1 METAGLLCYYYFNVL
16 NKKDQGGFAVKRRML
31 SVLPAMALLA
41 LLWGCAAQ
49 AGPSGPDYAPDESR
63 RLVVYTSHKEEVWW
77 PIVKEFEERTG
88 IWVDVVYGATSELLE
103 RLSQEEKAPRA
114 DVMFGGGAESLET
127 YRECFTPYACTG
139 ADPVPA
145 RFRSPNDLWTP
156 FSALPVVLV
165 YNTKLVEPGQ
175 VARWSDLLD
184 PALKGQIAFTDPAV
198 SGSSFTGLLTM
209 LYALGGERDDA
220 IRRFAGN
227 LGGVEL
233 DDSGEVLSAVAR
245 GDFLVGVTL
254 EESALK
260 RMAEGLDIAMVYPED
275 GTSCVPDGSAL
286 VRGAPH
292 PDNARLF
299 LDFTVSREVQELLV
313 SQFRRRSVRDDV
325 EPLADL
331 PALDQIPLAD
341 YDIDRAASERES
353 ILMAWAFYFEENRP

>member
-1 METAGLLCYYYFNVL
+1 MRQKA
-16 NKKDQGGFAVKRRML
+16 L
-31 SVLPAMALLA
+31 SFLLA
-41 LLWGCAAQ
+41 LALLTGLAGCAAQ

-103 RLSQEEKAPRA
+103 RLSQEEKAPQA

-127 YRECFTPYACTG
+127 YRDCFIPYACTG
-139 ADPVPA
+139 ADHVLA
-145 RFRSPNDLWTP
+145 RFRSSDDIWTP

-175 VARWSDLLD
+175 VARWSDLLA
-184 PALKGQIAFTDPAV
+184 PALKGRIAFTDPAV

-209 LYALGGERDDA
+209 LSALDGDRDDA
-220 IRRFAGN
+220 IRRFAEN
-227 LGGVEL
+227 LGGMEL

-245 GDFLVGVTL
+245 GDFLVGITL

-260 RMAEGLDIAMVYPED
+260 RMAEGLDIAMVYPGD

-299 LDFTVSREVQELLV
+299 LDFTASCEVQELLV
-313 SQFRRRSVRDDV
+313 SQFCRRSVRDDV
-325 EPLADL
+325 EPFADL
-331 PALDQIPLAD
+331 PALDQLPLAD

-353 ILMAWAFYFEENRP
+353 ILMTWAFYFEGNRP

>member
-1 METAGLLCYYYFNVL
+1 MKRTGLLCYNYFNID
-16 NKKDQGGFAVKRRML
+16 KKDKGGLAVKRRVL
-31 SVLPAMALLA
+31 SILLA
-41 LLWGCAAQ
+41 LALLTGSGGCATRVR
-49 AGPSGPDYAPDESR
+49 PSSPGHAPEESR

-127 YRECFTPYACTG
+127 YRDCFTPYACAG
-139 ADPVPA
+139 SDHVLA
-145 RFRSPNDLWTP
+145 RFRAPDDLWTP

-175 VARWSDLLD
+175 IVRWSDLLS
-184 PALKGQIAFTDPAV
+184 PALKGRIAFTDPAV

-209 LYALGGERDDA
+209 LYALDGDWNDT

-227 LGGVEL
+227 LEGTQL
-233 DDSGEVLSAVAR
+233 DDSGEVLTAVAR
-245 GDFLVGVTL
+245 GDSLVGITL

-260 RMAEGLDIAMVYPED
+260 RMAEGLNVAMVYPED
-275 GTSCVPDGSAL
+275 GSSCVPDGSAL

-292 PDNARLF
+292 PDNAKLF
-299 LDFTVSREVQELLV
+299 LDFTVSFEVQHLLV
-313 SQFRRRSVRDDV
+313 SQFCRRSVRDDV

-331 PALDQIPLAD
+331 PALDQIPLTD
-341 YDIDRAASERES
+341 YDIDRAAAERES
-353 ILMAWAFYFEENRP
+353 ILMTWAFYFGEDKS

>member
-1 METAGLLCYYYFNVL
+1 M
-16 NKKDQGGFAVKRRML
+16 KRRAL
-31 SVLPAMALLA
+31 SVLPALALLA
-41 LLWGCAAQ
+41 GLLGCAAQ
-49 AGPSGPDYAPDESR
+49 AGPSGPDYAPEESR

-103 RLSQEEKAPRA
+103 RLSREEKAPQA

-127 YRECFTPYACTG
+127 YRDCFTPYTCAG
-139 ADPVPA
+139 ADHVLA
-145 RFRSPNDLWTP
+145 RFRSPDGLWTP

-175 VARWSDLLD
+175 VARWSDLLS
-184 PALKGQIAFTDPAV
+184 PALKGRIAFTDPAV
-198 SGSSFTGLLTM
+198 SGSSFTGLRTM
-209 LYALGGERDDA
+209 LYALGGDRDDNL
-220 IRRFAGN
+220 RRFAGN

-233 DDSGEVLSAVAR
+233 GDSGEVLSAVAR
-245 GDFLVGVTL
+245 GDSLVGITL

-260 RMAEGLDIAMVYPED
+260 RMAEGLDIAMVYPGD

-299 LDFTVSREVQELLV
+299 LDFTVSAEVQELLAG
-313 SQFRRRSVRDDV
+313 QFCRRSVRDDV
-325 EPLADL
+325 EPLAEL
-331 PALDQIPLAD
+331 PAIDQIPLVD
-341 YDIDRAASERES
+341 YDIDRAAAERES
-353 ILMAWAFYFEENRP
+353 ILMTWAFYFGENAP

>member
-1 METAGLLCYYYFNVL
+1 MRQKT
-16 NKKDQGGFAVKRRML
+16 L
-31 SVLPAMALLA
+31 SVLLALALLA
-41 LLWGCAAQ
+41 ELGGCAAQ
-49 AGPSGPDYAPDESR
+49 VRPSGPDYAPDESR

-127 YRECFTPYACTG
+127 YRDCFTPYTCAE
-139 ADPVPA
+139 ADHVLD
-145 RFRSPNDLWTP
+145 RFRSPDDLWTP

-175 VARWSDLLD
+175 IARWSDLLS
-184 PALKGQIAFTDPAV
+184 PALNGRIAFTDPAV

-209 LYALGGERDDA
+209 LYALDGDRDDA

-233 DDSGEVLSAVAR
+233 DDSGGVLSAVAQ
-245 GDFLVGVTL
+245 GDALVGVTL

-260 RMAEGLDIAMVYPED
+260 RMAEGLNVAMVYPED

-299 LDFTVSREVQELLV
+299 LDFTVSYAVQELLV
-313 SQFRRRSVRDDV
+313 SQFCRRSVRDDV
-325 EPLADL
+325 DPLADL
-331 PALDQIPLAD
+331 PVLDQIPLVD
-341 YDIDRAASERES
+341 YNINRAAAERES
-353 ILMAWAFYFEENRP
+353 ILMTWAFYFGEGKP

>member
-1 METAGLLCYYYFNVL
+1 MKQRA
-16 NKKDQGGFAVKRRML
+16 L
-31 SVLPAMALLA
+31 SVLLALALLA
-41 LLWGCAAQ
+41 GPAGCAAQ

-127 YRECFTPYACTG
+127 YRDCFTPYTCAG
-139 ADPVPA
+139 ADHVLA
-145 RFRSPNDLWTP
+145 RFRSPDDLWTP

-165 YNTKLVEPGQ
+165 YNTKLVEPGRI
-175 VARWSDLLD
+175 ARWSDLLS
-184 PALKGQIAFTDPAV
+184 PSLKGRIAFTDPAV

-209 LYALGGERDDA
+209 LYALDGDWHDT

-227 LGGVEL
+227 LGGVQL
-233 DDSGEVLSAVAR
+233 DDSGEVLTAVAR
-245 GDFLVGVTL
+245 GDSLAGVTL

-260 RMAEGLDIAMVYPED
+260 RIAEGLNVAMVYPED
-275 GTSCVPDGSAL
+275 GSSCVPDGSAL

-299 LDFTVSREVQELLV
+299 LDFTVSFEVQHLLV
-313 SQFRRRSVRDDV
+313 SQFCRRSVRDDV
-325 EPLADL
+325 EPLDDL

-341 YDIDRAASERES
+341 YDIDRAAAERES
-353 ILMAWAFYFEENRP
+353 VLMTWAFYFGEEKP

>member
-1 METAGLLCYYYFNVL
+1 
-16 NKKDQGGFAVKRRML
+16 ML
-31 SVLPAMALLA
+31 SVLLALALLA
-41 LLWGCAAQ
+41 GLAGCAAR

-127 YRECFTPYACTG
+127 YRDCFTPYTCAG
-139 ADPVPA
+139 AEHVPS
-145 RFRSPNDLWTP
+145 RFRSPDGLWTP
-156 FSALPVVLV
+156 FSALPLVLI
-165 YNTKLVEPGQ
+165 YNTKLVEPGH

-184 PALKGQIAFTDPAV
+184 PALKGRIAFTDPAV

-209 LYALGGERDDA
+209 LYALDGDRDDNL
-220 IRRFAGN
+220 RRFAGN
-227 LGGVEL
+227 LDGVEL
-233 DDSGEVLSAVAR
+233 DDSGEVLSAVAQ
-245 GDFLVGVTL
+245 GDFLAGITL

-260 RMAEGLDIAMVYPED
+260 RMAEGLDIAMVYPGD

-292 PDNARLF
+292 PDNAKLF
-299 LDFTVSREVQELLV
+299 LDFTVSREVQELLAG
-313 SQFRRRSVRDDV
+313 QFRRRSVRDDV

-331 PALDQIPLAD
+331 PALDQIPLVG
-341 YDIDRAASERES
+341 YDIDRAAAERES
-353 ILMAWAFYFEENRP
+353 ILMTWAFYFGEDGP